1 MTIPQ
6 FVYLLYY
13 WVVSKLSCL
22 SLGYPKRRPQDWF
35 GCGHF
40 IWECFPWEQVCRPG
54 RVKLKRRGGH
64 RIDILL
70 TTPKVSCCSVPSVSP
85 KGPSEMRFRP
95 VYQGEPKWK
104 HLIIACWL
112 LSPIDQRLSHQHKFS
127 CSLRSFMHE
136 FSRRIP
142 SQRGCIAGSQVYMM
156 QALGKA
162 LLYRLYLQKPKP
174 AWNQL

>member
-22 SLGYPKRRPQDWF
+22 SLGSPKRRPQDWF

-64 RIDILL
+64 RMDVLL

-85 KGPSEMRFRP
+85 KGPSEMRSRP

-104 HLIIACWL
+104 HLIIAYWL
-112 LSPIDQRLSHQHKFS
+112 LSPMDQTLSHQHKFS

-142 SQRGCIAGSQVYMM
+142 SRRGCTAGSQVYVM

-174 AWNQL
+174 A